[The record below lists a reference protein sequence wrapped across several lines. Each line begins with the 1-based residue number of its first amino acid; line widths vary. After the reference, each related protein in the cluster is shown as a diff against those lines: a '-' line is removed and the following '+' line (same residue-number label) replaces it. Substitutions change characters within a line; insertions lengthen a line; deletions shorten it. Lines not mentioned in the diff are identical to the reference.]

1 MIVHASIEAT
11 RGLHE
16 VIYPIVTTEEA
27 IVRST
32 VTPAP
37 ILLDENAVCA
47 RARARGSIST
57 GEIQRGLH
65 FHGITCAVSSIY

>member
-16 VIYPIVTTEEA
+16 VIYLIVTTEEA

-57 GEIQRGLH
+57 GKYNVGCIFRVLLE
-65 FHGITCAVSSIY
+65 